1 MSRMIEINGTTN
13 ESTLENEEIN
23 IVSFLE
29 FDWSLD
35 IRAFVSA
42 VGIFTNLI
50 NILVFMNSKLKD
62 HCYKIL
68 LVKSVTNCAYS
79 LFTFLAVFLS
89 FCDNCAPK
97 YSYFGVVYTIWM
109 NFFLLSSFAMLRIF
123 LEVLLSVRT
132 LLILNKMKWF
142 GRYKIY
148 IVFVILAVLSIGINA
163 YKPFKYGFIKL
174 GNNFILVYTD
184 FGISKLNTIFTLCQS
199 ITRAFFASIV
209 LTVINFFNIRK
220 FRRLFKCSLILP
232 IKISSLEAHKATSS
246 SNFFINLFNN

>member
-1 MSRMIEINGTTN
+1 MFQINDNTTN
-13 ESTLENEEIN
+13 K
-23 IVSFLE
+23 SFPNKELPYVE
-29 FDWSLD
+29 FAWSLD

-50 NILVFMNSKLKD
+50 NISVFMNSKLKD

-89 FCDNCAPK
+89 FCDDCATK
-97 YSYFGVVYTIWM
+97 TSYFGVVYTIWM

-132 LLILNKMKWF
+132 LWILNKKKWF
-142 GRYKIY
+142 GKYKIY
-148 IVFVILAVLSIGINA
+148 IVFVLLAVVSIGINA

-174 GNNFILVYTD
+174 WSGSYILVYTD
-184 FGISKLNTIFTLCQS
+184 FGISRLNTIFTLCQS
-199 ITRAFFASIV
+199 VTRAFFASIV

-246 SNFFINLFNN
+246 SNSFC